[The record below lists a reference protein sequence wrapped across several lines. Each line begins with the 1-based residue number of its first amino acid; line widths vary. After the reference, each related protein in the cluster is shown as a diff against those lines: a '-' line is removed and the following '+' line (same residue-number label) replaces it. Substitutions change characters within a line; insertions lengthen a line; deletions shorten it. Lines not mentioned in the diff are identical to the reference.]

1 MESNPIRV
9 IPLLGISSPC
19 QENILFQ
26 VQGAHGETVH
36 HRDRVEESR
45 VVALVLL
52 CIHVLE
58 CFKLSIYVVRV
69 TY

>member
-9 IPLLGISSPC
+9 IPLLSISSPC
-19 QENILFQ
+19 RENILFQ
-26 VQGAHGETVH
+26 VQGAHREKVH